1 MKKPR
6 GLRPDEEELWQTV
19 AIQTNPLHPIRQ
31 PQSLSDKTV
40 QPTRKPLKIN
50 KSGLRA
56 FHIGETAIPHVKGH
70 DLLPSLADRISQA
83 PVQMD
88 HKTFG
93 KMKKGRLSPEGKL
106 DLHGMTM
113 ANAHPALNRFILDA
127 YADGRRLVLVVTGK
141 GKYRDEP
148 GPIPVPYGV
157 LKHQVPQ
164 WLMMPPLRSAVLQV
178 SEAHLKHGGGGA
190 YYVYLRRHR

>member
-6 GLRPDEEELWQTV
+6 GLRPEEHELWRSVAAQTSP
-19 AIQTNPLHPIRQ
+19 INPNRIR
-31 PQSLSDKTV
+31 PQSIP
-40 QPTRKPLKIN
+40 QAFPETRKPLIVN
-50 KSGLRA
+50 RSGLRA
-56 FHIGETAIPHVKGH
+56 FQVGESAKPHVNNH
-70 DLLPSLADRISQA
+70 NLVPSLSERISLS

-88 HKTFG
+88 HKKFG
-93 KMKKGRLSPEGKL
+93 KMKRGRLSPEGKL

-113 ANAHPALNRFILDA
+113 ARAHPALNSFILNA
-127 YADGRRLVLVVTGK
+127 YADGKRLVLIVTGK

-148 GPIPVPYGV
+148 GPIPVPFGI

-178 SEAHLKHGGGGA
+178 SEAHLKHGGTGA